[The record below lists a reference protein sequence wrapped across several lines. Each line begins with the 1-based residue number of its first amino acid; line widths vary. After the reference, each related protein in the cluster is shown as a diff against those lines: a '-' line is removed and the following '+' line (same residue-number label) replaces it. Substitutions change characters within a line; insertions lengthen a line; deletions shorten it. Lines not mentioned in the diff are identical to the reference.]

1 MRAECREQ
9 VAKAL
14 GKRKL
19 SAADSNRISSLYI
32 RAQNTLA
39 RTDPDWMFKSP
50 AERAE
55 AIAQK
60 TATDL
65 AVQIAKNNQ
74 NIARDAIIKAQLQN
88 EIYNH
93 PKLNPVQALM
103 RKIAYFSDQSGIQ
116 SIEKQSQALHS
127 RWMSLVADVFTKTQ
141 ERFGMSVNKAMT
153 DDIIR
158 VMFGGKSDNPEI
170 TAMAKEVSAALEEM
184 RLAFNRAGGN
194 IKKLDNF
201 GFMTSHDQKKVALTD
216 QSEWVN
222 DALAG
227 VDRNQYVKET
237 GELMDELELKSML
250 EEIYKTISTNGAN
263 KDLLILNKQAKAGA
277 SPVGGRSKMANRH
290 QESRALHFKDGD
302 AWLAYQKKYGT
313 YDEAGFHEI
322 LKNHTHRM
330 STEVAMM
337 QNLGSNPRNTFE
349 SLLDEAKI
357 KLKADPQN
365 GMKHG
370 EIDKQAH
377 RAMSMYNTLDAN
389 TRAIDSTLGNVM
401 GGLRALM
408 VASKLGGTTL
418 TTFGDHAS
426 MKKVANMLGL
436 SYTKSILP
444 EYMKQLKQGATRD
457 EALRFG
463 LGINEMAGS
472 MTRFG
477 DADIVSSATKS
488 GRFNARMQ
496 AFAATTMKLSGLN
509 AVTAGAKRA
518 LNLVHMNKLAE
529 MTRKTDWKDLG
540 ADDLKILQGNGITE
554 RDWQLW
560 QQLEPS
566 KREDGTAVLTQNDF
580 FSAPDDIFINFASP
594 ELKALKDE
602 IDAQILELNDR
613 NAIDDLRIKNRE
625 QKLDDIKRSLSQRL
639 LDYANRKDA
648 QAQAEKQ
655 ALQDRIDLIDA
666 QKEASAAQADLNT
679 YIRTIENQ
687 EDLKGFIDGITQ
699 GKTIDNLTDK
709 AKKLGRTLE
718 SLDNKV
724 VTKTTRLNDKIKTF
738 EKEIQGKF
746 SDFTELLNSKSK
758 LSKDKLIEYEG
769 KLSERLNRYA
779 SRRDVNVQKELDA
792 LNELKDLVALKQER
806 LDTDFEVRK
815 AQEQTRIKQ
824 KTDQKIDSS
833 ISRNSRR
840 NYKSGEDLGYRLGN
854 AERRMTELRTKMR
867 STDSSANKAVTQKYK
882 ELDKRVNTLD
892 AEFIEYQTKVAER
905 QEKRQHVM
913 DRLNNSITPRQKE
926 LLADARYKAAMKYQT
941 HIFNEESVAIIEAGV
956 RERSIINLGEAGTIQ
971 GELGRTLFQFKGFP
985 LAYMFRIGHRA
996 FAQGDVKSRVTFLA
1010 SLLAY
1015 QTLAGALIVQTQNLA
1030 NGKNPEPVFTID
1042 FFGKSLL
1049 KGGGLSFLGDIMSAL
1064 SDPTGR
1070 SASDFIS
1077 GPLLGQS
1084 MKLGMLLTGMG
1095 NNFIEGKESTRMMEV
1110 ANTLKGNIPLQNLWY
1125 SKLVVDRMLYS
1136 KLQNMI
1142 DPDYLPRTQQRL
1154 ENLGNSYWWDL
1165 SEE

>member
-19 SAADSNRISSLYI
+19 SAADSNRISSLYV

-39 RTDPDWMFKSP
+39 RTDPDWIFKSP

-55 AIAQK
+55 TIAQK
-60 TATDL
+60 TASDL
-65 AVQIAKNNQ
+65 AIQIAKNNQ
-74 NIARDAIIKAQLQN
+74 NIARDAVIKAQLQN
-88 EIYNH
+88 EIFNH
-93 PKLNPVQALM
+93 SKLNPVQALM

-116 SIEKQSQALHS
+116 SIEKQAQSLHS

-141 ERFGMSVNKAMT
+141 ERFGMSVNKEMT

-170 TAMAKEVSAALEEM
+170 MAMAKEVSATLEEM

-194 IKKLDNF
+194 IKKLDNY

-216 QSEWVN
+216 QAEWIK
-222 DALAG
+222 DTLSG
-227 VDRNQYVKET
+227 LDRNQYVKDT
-237 GELMDELELKSML
+237 GELMNDVEINSML
-250 EEIYKTISTNGAN
+250 EEVYKTVATNGAN
-263 KDLLILNKQAKAGA
+263 KDLKVLAKQTKVGA

-290 QESRALHFKDGD
+290 QEARALHFKDGD

-313 YDEAGFHEI
+313 YNETGFHEI
-322 LKNHTHRM
+322 LKNHTQRM

-337 QNLGSNPRNTFE
+337 QNLGSNPRHTFE
-349 SLLDEAKI
+349 SLLDEAKT
-357 KLKADPQN
+357 KLKADPDN
-365 GMKHG
+365 GLKHG
-370 EIDKQAH
+370 EIDKQVS
-377 RAMSMYNTLDAN
+377 RALSMYNTLDAT

-408 VASKLGGTTL
+408 VSAKLGGTTL

-426 MKKVANMLGL
+426 MKKVSNMLGL
-436 SYTKSILP
+436 SYTKSVLP

-472 MTRFG
+472 MSRFG
-477 DADIVSSATKS
+477 DADVVSSATKS

-518 LNLVHMNKLAE
+518 INLVHMNKLAE

-566 KREDGTAVLTQNDF
+566 KREDGTIVLSQNDF
-580 FSAPDDIFINFASP
+580 FDAPDDVIINFASP

-602 IDAQILELNDR
+602 VEGQIFELNRR
-613 NAIDDLRIKNRE
+613 NAEDDLRLENKAQRI
-625 QKLDDIKRSLSQRL
+625 DDVKRQLSQRL
-639 LDYANRKDA
+639 ADYANRKDA
-648 QAQAEKQ
+648 QALSEKQ
-655 ALQDRIDLIDA
+655 ALQDRIDLLDA
-666 QKEASAAQADLNT
+666 QKEAAAIQSDINKFLQVEKQSNR
-679 YIRTIENQ
+679 IQDFLQQVEEGRHS
-687 EDLKGFIDGITQ
+687 
-699 GKTIDNLTDK
+699 DK
-709 AKKLGRTLE
+709 VSE
-718 SLDNKV
+718 S
-724 VTKTTRLNDKIKTF
+724 TRSNV
-738 EKEIQGKF
+738 
-746 SDFTELLNSKSK
+746 
-758 LSKDKLIEYEG
+758 
-769 KLSERLNRYA
+769 ERNARQYGNRA
-779 SRRDVNVQKELDA
+779 ES
-792 LNELKDLVALKQER
+792 
-806 LDTDFEVRK
+806 
-815 AQEQTRIKQ
+815 
-824 KTDQKIDSS
+824 
-833 ISRNSRR
+833 
-840 NYKSGEDLGYRLGN
+840 LGYRLGN
-854 AERRMTELRTKMR
+854 AERRVTELRAKMR
-867 STDSSANKAVTQKYK
+867 SADSSANKAIAQKFK
-882 ELDKRVNTLD
+882 ELDKRVNELD
-892 AEFIEYQTKVAER
+892 SEFVDYHAKVAER
-905 QEKRQHVM
+905 QEKRSQVAE
-913 DRLNNSITPRQKE
+913 RLANSITPRQQE
-926 LLADARYKAAMKYQT
+926 LLADTRYKAAMKYQT

-956 RERSIINLGEAGTIQ
+956 RERSLINFGDAGTIQ

-996 FAQGDVKSRVTFLA
+996 FAQGDIKSRATFLA

-1015 QTLAGALIVQTQNLA
+1015 QTLAGALIVQTQNLVS
-1030 NGKNPEPVFTID
+1030 GKNPEPVFTID
-1042 FFGKSLL
+1042 FFGKSIL
-1049 KGGGLSFLGDIMSAL
+1049 KGGGLSFLGDLMSAL

-1165 SEE
+1165 SE

>member
-74 NIARDAIIKAQLQN
+74 NIARDAILKAQLQN

-103 RKIAYFSDQSGIQ
+103 RKIAYFSDHSGIQ
-116 SIEKQSQALHS
+116 SIEKLSQALHS
-127 RWMSLVADVFTKTQ
+127 RWMSLVADVFTRTQ
-141 ERFGMSVNKAMT
+141 ERFGMSVNKEMT
-153 DDIIR
+153 NDIIR

-170 TAMAKEVSAALEEM
+170 TAMAKEVSAVLEEM

-263 KDLLILNKQAKAGA
+263 KDLLILSKQAKAGA

-322 LKNHTHRM
+322 LKNYIQRM

-337 QNLGSNPRNTFE
+337 QNLGSNPRHTFE

-408 VASKLGGTTL
+408 VSSKLGGTTL

-444 EYMKQLKQGATRD
+444 EYMKQLKQGAIRD

-463 LGINEMAGS
+463 LGINEMIGS
-472 MTRFG
+472 MSRFG

-488 GRFNARMQ
+488 GRFNARMNN
-496 AFAATTMKLSGLN
+496 FASATMKLSGLN

-518 LNLVHMNKLAE
+518 FNLVHMNKLAE
-529 MTRKTDWKDLG
+529 MTRKIDWKDLG
-540 ADDLKILQGNGITE
+540 ADDLKILHGNGITE

-580 FSAPDDIFINFASP
+580 FNAPDDVIKQFLSSDKQGNA
-594 ELKALKDE
+594 
-602 IDAQILELNDR
+602 
-613 NAIDDLRIKNRE
+613 NAI
-625 QKLDDIKRSLSQRL
+625 
-639 LDYANRKDA
+639 
-648 QAQAEKQ
+648 
-655 ALQDRIDLIDA
+655 
-666 QKEASAAQADLNT
+666 
-679 YIRTIENQ
+679 
-687 EDLKGFIDGITQ
+687 
-699 GKTIDNLTDK
+699 
-709 AKKLGRTLE
+709 
-718 SLDNKV
+718 
-724 VTKTTRLNDKIKTF
+724 
-738 EKEIQGKF
+738 
-746 SDFTELLNSKSK
+746 
-758 LSKDKLIEYEG
+758 
-769 KLSERLNRYA
+769 
-779 SRRDVNVQKELDA
+779 
-792 LNELKDLVALKQER
+792 
-806 LDTDFEVRK
+806 TDF
-815 AQEQTRIKQ
+815 
-824 KTDQKIDSS
+824 
-833 ISRNSRR
+833 
-840 NYKSGEDLGYRLGN
+840 
-854 AERRMTELRTKMR
+854 
-867 STDSSANKAVTQKYK
+867 
-882 ELDKRVNTLD
+882 
-892 AEFIEYQTKVAER
+892 
-905 QEKRQHVM
+905 
-913 DRLNNSITPRQKE
+913 
-926 LLADARYKAAMKYQT
+926 RYKAAMKYQT
-941 HIFNEESVAIIEAGV
+941 HLFNEESVAIIEAGV

-996 FAQGDVKSRVTFLA
+996 FAQGDIKSRVTFLA

-1042 FFGKSLL
+1042 FFGKSIL

-1095 NNFIEGKESTRMMEV
+1095 NSIIEGKESTRMMEV
-1110 ANTLKGNIPLQNLWY
+1110 ANTLKSNIPLQNLWY
-1125 SKLVVDRMLYS
+1125 SKLVIDRMLYS
-1136 KLQNMI
+1136 KLQNML
-1142 DPDYLPRTQQRL
+1142 DPDYLPKTQQRL
-1154 ENLGNSYWWDL
+1154 ENLGNSYWWDM
-1165 SEE
+1165 SE

>member
-158 VMFGGKSDNPEI
+158 VMFGGKSDNQEI

-222 DALAG
+222 DALNG
-227 VDRNQYVKET
+227 LDRNQYVKET
-237 GELMDELELKSML
+237 GELMDELELRSML
-250 EEIYKTISTNGAN
+250 EDVYKTISTNGAN
-263 KDLLILNKQAKAGA
+263 KDLLVLNKQAKASA

-302 AWLAYQKKYGT
+302 AWLAYQNKYGT
-313 YDEAGFHEI
+313 YNEAGFHEI
-322 LKNHTHRM
+322 LKNHTQRM

-337 QNLGSNPRNTFE
+337 QNLGSNPRHTFE

-365 GMKHG
+365 GLKHG

-408 VASKLGGTTL
+408 VSSKLGGTTL

-463 LGINEMAGS
+463 LGITEMVGGMS
-472 MTRFG
+472 RFG
-477 DADIVSSATKS
+477 DADVVSSATKS

-496 AFAATTMKLSGLN
+496 AFAAMTMKVSGLN
-509 AVTAGAKRA
+509 AVTASAKRA

-792 LNELKDLVALKQER
+792 LNELMDLVALKKER

-824 KTDQKIDSS
+824 KTDQKIHSS

-996 FAQGDVKSRVTFLA
+996 FAQGDIKSRVTFLA

>member
-32 RAQNTLA
+32 RAQNTLS
-39 RTDPDWMFKSP
+39 RTDPDWIFKSP

-60 TATDL
+60 TASDL

-93 PKLNPVQALM
+93 PKLNPVQVLM

-170 TAMAKEVSAALEEM
+170 TAMAKEISAALEEM
-184 RLAFNRAGGN
+184 RLGFNRAGGN

-222 DALAG
+222 DALTSL
-227 VDRNQYVKET
+227 DRNQYVKET

-250 EEIYKTISTNGAN
+250 EEVYKTISTNGAN
-263 KDLLILNKQAKAGA
+263 KDLLVLTKQAKAGT
-277 SPVGGRSKMANRH
+277 SPVGGRAKMANRH
-290 QESRALHFKDGD
+290 QESRALHFKDGN
-302 AWLAYQKKYGT
+302 AWLEYQKKYGT
-313 YDEAGFHEI
+313 YNESGFHEI
-322 LKNHTHRM
+322 LKNHTQRM

-337 QNLGSNPRNTFE
+337 QNLGSNPRLTFE

-377 RAMSMYNTLDAN
+377 RAVSMYNTLDAN

-463 LGINEMAGS
+463 LGINEMIGS
-472 MTRFG
+472 MSRFG

-488 GRFNARMQ
+488 GRFNARMNT
-496 AFAATTMKLSGLN
+496 FASTTMKLSGLN

-518 LNLVHMNKLAE
+518 FNLVHMNKLAE
-529 MTRKTDWKDLG
+529 LTRKTDWKDLG
-540 ADDLKILQGNGITE
+540 ADDLKILKGNGITE

-580 FSAPDDIFINFASP
+580 FNAPDDIFIDFSSP

-602 IDAQILELNDR
+602 IEGQISELNRR
-613 NAIDDLRIKNRE
+613 NSEDDLRIANKAQRIE
-625 QKLDDIKRSLSQRL
+625 DVKKQLSARL
-639 LDYANRKDA
+639 QDYANRKDVK
-648 QAQAEKQ
+648 AQAEKQ
-655 ALQDRIDLIDA
+655 SLQDRIDLIDA
-666 QKEASAAQADLNT
+666 QKEAVAIQSDINRYLQTEKQSNRIQDFLQQVEEGRHSDSASFSARNNVEKNAWQYGNRA
-679 YIRTIENQ
+679 
-687 EDLKGFIDGITQ
+687 
-699 GKTIDNLTDK
+699 
-709 AKKLGRTLE
+709 E
-718 SLDNKV
+718 SL
-724 VTKTTRLNDKIKTF
+724 
-738 EKEIQGKF
+738 GH
-746 SDFTELLNSKSK
+746 
-758 LSKDKLIEYEG
+758 
-769 KLSERLNRYA
+769 
-779 SRRDVNVQKELDA
+779 
-792 LNELKDLVALKQER
+792 
-806 LDTDFEVRK
+806 
-815 AQEQTRIKQ
+815 
-824 KTDQKIDSS
+824 
-833 ISRNSRR
+833 
-840 NYKSGEDLGYRLGN
+840 RLGN
-854 AERRMTELRTKMR
+854 AERRIIELRAKMR
-867 STDSSANKAVTQKYK
+867 DADSAANKAIAQKFK
-882 ELDKRVNTLD
+882 ELDKRVNDLD
-892 AEFIEYQTKVAER
+892 TEFDSYLSRAQERQDKRNKVAN
-905 QEKRQHVM
+905 
-913 DRLNNSITPRQKE
+913 RLNNSITPRQQE

-941 HIFNEESVAIIEAGV
+941 HLFNEESVAIIEAGV

-996 FAQGDVKSRVTFLA
+996 FAQGDIKSRVTFLA

-1030 NGKNPEPVFTID
+1030 NGKSPEPVFTID
-1042 FFGKSLL
+1042 FFGKSIL
-1049 KGGGLSFLGDIMSAL
+1049 KGGGLSFLGDIMSSL

-1077 GPLLGQS
+1077 GPLIGQG

-1095 NNFIEGKESTRMMEV
+1095 NNIIEGKESTRMMEV
-1110 ANTLKGNIPLQNLWY
+1110 ANALKSNIPLQNLWY

-1136 KLQNMI
+1136 KMQNMI

-1165 SEE
+1165 SE

>member
-158 VMFGGKSDNPEI
+158 VMFGGKSDNQEI

-222 DALAG
+222 DALNG
-227 VDRNQYVKET
+227 LDRNQYVKET
-237 GELMDELELKSML
+237 GELMDELELRSML
-250 EEIYKTISTNGAN
+250 EDVYKTISTNGAN
-263 KDLLILNKQAKAGA
+263 KDLLVLNKQAKASA

-302 AWLAYQKKYGT
+302 AWLAYQNKYGT
-313 YDEAGFHEI
+313 YNEAGFHEI
-322 LKNHTHRM
+322 LKNHTQRM

-337 QNLGSNPRNTFE
+337 QNLGSNPRHTFE

-365 GMKHG
+365 GLKHG

-408 VASKLGGTTL
+408 VSSKLGGTTL

-463 LGINEMAGS
+463 LGITEMVGGMS
-472 MTRFG
+472 RFG
-477 DADIVSSATKS
+477 DADVVSSATKS

-496 AFAATTMKLSGLN
+496 AFAAMTMKVSGLN
-509 AVTAGAKRA
+509 AVTASAKRA

-779 SRRDVNVQKELDA
+779 SRRDVNVRKELDA

-867 STDSSANKAVTQKYK
+867 STDSSANKAVNQKYK

-996 FAQGDVKSRVTFLA
+996 FAQGDIKSRVTFLA

-1095 NNFIEGKESTRMMEV
+1095 NNIIEGKESTRMMEV
-1110 ANTLKGNIPLQNLWY
+1110 ANTLKSNIPLQNLWY

-1136 KLQNMI
+1136 KMQNMI

-1165 SEE
+1165 SE

>member
-19 SAADSNRISSLYI
+19 SAADSNRISSLYV

-39 RTDPDWMFKSP
+39 RTDPDWIFKSP

-55 AIAQK
+55 AITQK
-60 TATDL
+60 TASDL
-65 AVQIAKNNQ
+65 AIQIAKNNQ
-74 NIARDAIIKAQLQN
+74 NIARDAVIKAQLQN
-88 EIYNH
+88 EIFNH
-93 PKLNPVQALM
+93 SKLNPVQALM

-116 SIEKQSQALHS
+116 SIEKQAQSLHS

-141 ERFGMSVNKAMT
+141 ERFGMSVNKDMT

-170 TAMAKEVSAALEEM
+170 TAMAKEVSATLEEM

-194 IKKLDNF
+194 IKKLDNY

-216 QSEWVN
+216 QAEWIK
-222 DALAG
+222 DTLSG
-227 VDRNQYVKET
+227 LDRNQYVKDT
-237 GELMDELELKSML
+237 GELMDDVEINSML
-250 EEIYKTISTNGAN
+250 EEVYKTVATNGAN
-263 KDLLILNKQAKAGA
+263 KDLKVLAKQAKASA

-290 QESRALHFKDGD
+290 QEARALHFKDGN

-313 YDEAGFHEI
+313 YNETGFHEI
-322 LKNHTHRM
+322 LKNHTQRM

-337 QNLGSNPRNTFE
+337 QNLGSNPRHTFE
-349 SLLDEAKI
+349 SLLDEAKT
-357 KLKADPQN
+357 KLKADPDN
-365 GMKHG
+365 GLKHG
-370 EIDKQAH
+370 EIDKQVS
-377 RAMSMYNTLDAN
+377 RALSMYNTLDAT

-408 VASKLGGTTL
+408 VSAKLGGTTL

-426 MKKVANMLGL
+426 MKKVSNMLGL
-436 SYTKSILP
+436 SYTKSVLP

-463 LGINEMAGS
+463 LGISEMAGS
-472 MTRFG
+472 MSRFG
-477 DADIVSSATKS
+477 DADVVSSATKS

-518 LNLVHMNKLAE
+518 INLVHMNKLAE
-529 MTRKTDWKDLG
+529 MTRKMDWKDLG

-566 KREDGTAVLTQNDF
+566 KREDGTIVLSQNDF
-580 FSAPDDIFINFASP
+580 FDAPDDVIISFASP

-746 SDFTELLNSKSK
+746 SDFTELLNSKTK
-758 LSKDKLIEYEG
+758 LPKDKLIEYEG
-769 KLSERLNRYA
+769 KLSERLNQYA
-779 SRRDVNVQKELDA
+779 SRRDVKVQKELDA
-792 LNELKDLVALKQER
+792 LNELKELVALKQER
-806 LDTDFEVRK
+806 LDTEFEISKV
-815 AQEQTRIKQ
+815 QEQTRIKQ

-854 AERRMTELRTKMR
+854 AERRITELRAKMR
-867 STDSSANKAVTQKYK
+867 KADSGSNKAINQKFK
-882 ELDKRVNTLD
+882 ELDKRVNALD
-892 AEFIEYQTKVAER
+892 AEFIDYQTKVAER
-905 QEKRQHVM
+905 QAKREHVM
-913 DRLNNSITPRQKE
+913 NRLNNSITPRQKE

-956 RERSIINLGEAGTIQ
+956 RERSLINFGDAGTIQ

-996 FAQGDVKSRVTFLA
+996 FAQGDIKSRATFLA

-1015 QTLAGALIVQTQNLA
+1015 QTLAGALIVQTQNLVS
-1030 NGKNPEPVFTID
+1030 GKNPEPVFTID
-1042 FFGKSLL
+1042 FFGKSIL
-1049 KGGGLSFLGDIMSAL
+1049 KGGGLSFLGDLMSAL

-1165 SEE
+1165 SE

>member
-158 VMFGGKSDNPEI
+158 VMFGGKSDNQEI

-222 DALAG
+222 DALNG
-227 VDRNQYVKET
+227 LDRNQYVKET
-237 GELMDELELKSML
+237 GELMDELELRSML
-250 EEIYKTISTNGAN
+250 EDVYKTISTNGAN
-263 KDLLILNKQAKAGA
+263 KDLLVLNKQAKASA

-302 AWLAYQKKYGT
+302 AWLAYQNKYGT
-313 YDEAGFHEI
+313 YNEAGFHEI
-322 LKNHTHRM
+322 LKNHTQRM

-337 QNLGSNPRNTFE
+337 QNLGSNPRHTFE

-365 GMKHG
+365 GLKHG

-408 VASKLGGTTL
+408 VSSKLGGTTL

-463 LGINEMAGS
+463 LGITEMVGGMS
-472 MTRFG
+472 RFG
-477 DADIVSSATKS
+477 DADVVSSATKS

-496 AFAATTMKLSGLN
+496 AFAAMTMKVSGLN
-509 AVTAGAKRA
+509 AVTASAKRA

-996 FAQGDVKSRVTFLA
+996 FAQGDIKSRVTFLA

-1095 NNFIEGKESTRMMEV
+1095 NNIIEGKESTRMMEV
-1110 ANTLKGNIPLQNLWY
+1110 ANTLKSNIPLQNLWY

-1136 KLQNMI
+1136 KMQNMI

-1165 SEE
+1165 SE

>member
-39 RTDPDWMFKSP
+39 RTDPDWIFKSP

-60 TATDL
+60 TASDL
-65 AVQIAKNNQ
+65 AIQIAKNNQ
-74 NIARDAIIKAQLQN
+74 NIARDAVIKAQLQN
-88 EIYNH
+88 EIFNH
-93 PKLNPVQALM
+93 SKLNPVQALM

-116 SIEKQSQALHS
+116 SIEKQAQSLHS
-127 RWMSLVADVFTKTQ
+127 RWMSLVANVFTKTQ
-141 ERFGMSVNKAMT
+141 ERFGMSVNKEMT

-170 TAMAKEVSAALEEM
+170 MAMAKEVSATLEEM

-194 IKKLDNF
+194 IKKLDNY

-216 QSEWVN
+216 QAEWIK
-222 DALAG
+222 DTLSG
-227 VDRNQYVKET
+227 LDRNQYVKDT
-237 GELMDELELKSML
+237 GELMDDVEINSML
-250 EEIYKTISTNGAN
+250 KEVYKTVATNGAN
-263 KDLLILNKQAKAGA
+263 KDLQVLAKQTKAGA

-290 QESRALHFKDGD
+290 QEARALHFKDGD

-313 YDEAGFHEI
+313 YNETGFHEI
-322 LKNHTHRM
+322 LKNHTQRM

-337 QNLGSNPRNTFE
+337 QNLGSNPRHTFE
-349 SLLDEAKI
+349 SLLDEAKT
-357 KLKADPQN
+357 KLKADPDN
-365 GMKHG
+365 GLKHG
-370 EIDKQAH
+370 EIDKQVS
-377 RAMSMYNTLDAN
+377 RALSMYNTLDAT

-408 VASKLGGTTL
+408 VSAKLGGTTL

-426 MKKVANMLGL
+426 MKKVSNMLGL
-436 SYTKSILP
+436 SYTKSVLP

-472 MTRFG
+472 MSRFG
-477 DADIVSSATKS
+477 DADVVSSATKS

-518 LNLVHMNKLAE
+518 INLVHMNKLAE
-529 MTRKTDWKDLG
+529 MTRKMDWKDLG
-540 ADDLKILQGNGITE
+540 VDDLKILQGNGITE

-566 KREDGTAVLTQNDF
+566 KREDGTIVLSQNDF
-580 FSAPDDIFINFASP
+580 FDAPDDVIISFASP

-602 IDAQILELNDR
+602 VEGQIFELNRR
-613 NAIDDLRIKNRE
+613 NAEDDLRIENKAQRI
-625 QKLDDIKRSLSQRL
+625 DDVKRQLSKRL
-639 LDYANRKDA
+639 ADYANRKDA
-648 QAQAEKQ
+648 QALSEKQ
-655 ALQDRIDLIDA
+655 ALQDRIDLLDA
-666 QKEASAAQADLNT
+666 QKEAAAIQSDINKFLQVEKQSNRIQDFLQQVEEGRHSDHASEATRRN
-679 YIRTIENQ
+679 IENNARQ
-687 EDLKGFIDGITQ
+687 YG
-699 GKTIDNLTDK
+699 NR
-709 AKKLGRTLE
+709 AE
-718 SLDNKV
+718 S
-724 VTKTTRLNDKIKTF
+724 
-738 EKEIQGKF
+738 
-746 SDFTELLNSKSK
+746 
-758 LSKDKLIEYEG
+758 
-769 KLSERLNRYA
+769 
-779 SRRDVNVQKELDA
+779 
-792 LNELKDLVALKQER
+792 
-806 LDTDFEVRK
+806 
-815 AQEQTRIKQ
+815 
-824 KTDQKIDSS
+824 
-833 ISRNSRR
+833 
-840 NYKSGEDLGYRLGN
+840 LGYRLGN
-854 AERRMTELRTKMR
+854 AERRITELRAKMR
-867 STDSSANKAVTQKYK
+867 SADSTANKAIAQKFK
-882 ELDKRVNTLD
+882 ELDKRVNELD
-892 AEFIEYQTKVAER
+892 TEFADYHSKVAER
-905 QEKRQHVM
+905 QAKRSQVAE
-913 DRLNNSITPRQKE
+913 RLVNSITPRQQE

-956 RERSIINLGEAGTIQ
+956 RERSLINFGDAGTIQ

-996 FAQGDVKSRVTFLA
+996 FAQGDIKSRATFLA

-1015 QTLAGALIVQTQNLA
+1015 QTLAGSLIVQTQNLA
-1030 NGKNPEPVFTID
+1030 NGKNPEPVFTVD
-1042 FFGKSLL
+1042 FFGKSIL
-1049 KGGGLSFLGDIMSAL
+1049 KGGGLSFLGDLMSAL

-1110 ANTLKGNIPLQNLWY
+1110 ANTLKGNTPLQNLWY

-1165 SEE
+1165 SE

>member
-14 GKRKL
+14 GKKRL

-39 RTDPDWMFKSP
+39 RTDSDWIFKSP

-60 TATDL
+60 TASDL

-74 NIARDAIIKAQLQN
+74 NIARDAVIKAQIQT

-222 DALAG
+222 DVLAG
-227 VDRNQYVKET
+227 ADRNQYVKDT

-250 EEIYKTISTNGAN
+250 EEIYKTIATNGAN
-263 KDLLILNKQAKAGA
+263 KDLHVLNKQTKAGA

-290 QESRALHFKDGD
+290 QEARALHFKDGD

-313 YDEAGFHEI
+313 YNEAGFHEI
-322 LKNHTHRM
+322 LKNHTQRM

-337 QNLGSNPRNTFE
+337 QNLGSNPRHTFE

-357 KLKADPQN
+357 KLKADPDN
-365 GMKHG
+365 GLKHG

-377 RAMSMYNTLDAN
+377 RAISMYNTLDAN

-444 EYMKQLKQGATRD
+444 EYIKQLKQGATRD

-518 LNLVHMNKLAE
+518 FNLVHMNKLAE
-529 MTRKTDWKDLG
+529 LTRKTDWKDLG

-580 FSAPDDIFINFASP
+580 FNAPDDVFIDFASP

-709 AKKLGRTLE
+709 AKKLGKTLE

-724 VTKTTRLNDKIKTF
+724 ATKTTKLNDKIKAF

-746 SDFTELLNSKSK
+746 SDFTELLNGKSK

-996 FAQGDVKSRVTFLA
+996 FAQGDIKSRVTFLA

-1095 NNFIEGKESTRMMEV
+1095 NNIIEGKESTRMMEV
-1110 ANTLKGNIPLQNLWY
+1110 ANTLKSNIPLQNLWY

-1136 KLQNMI
+1136 KMQNMI

-1165 SEE
+1165 SE